1 MVKWFWLVAYVFI
14 IVFTT
19 PHNFQDKYYLA
30 EKEAL
35 EKFRKK
41 YKEKYD
47 TKAETFKKEVNWS
60 IKRKKKKKTRE
71 GYIAGAVQ
79 INGVISIWQ
88 GPPSWKSSDSA
99 LIKAIK
105 LRKRCYNQIWKDE
118 MKLHYLRLNLSFVNQ
133 VVEGRLSRLH

>member
-60 IKRKKKKKTRE
+60 IKRKKKKKKQEKGTPQVLCKSMEWFLYDRDLPHE
-71 GYIAGAVQ
+71 RAVT
-79 INGVISIWQ
+79 
-88 GPPSWKSSDSA
+88 
-99 LIKAIK
+99 
-105 LRKRCYNQIWKDE
+105 
-118 MKLHYLRLNLSFVNQ
+118 LH
-133 VVEGRLSRLH
+133 